1 MSSEGSAGRDEGWH
15 FGRLLFLKFSNKKI
29 LFPAWNYCSNKRI
42 LPKIPVHLEDDA
54 GEDVSAD
61 EKAEE
66 VVAEKVEERGV

>member
-15 FGRLLFLKFSNKKI
+15 FGRLLRFEILKLKNSVSRSLLLLESI
-29 LFPAWNYCSNKRI
+29 G

-66 VVAEKVEERGV
+66 VVAEKVEEGGV